1 MKLDTL
7 KKHLDTFSTLRIGVL
22 GDFCVDAYWFLDQTH
37 VEYSVET
44 RKPINGIFRQQYSL
58 GGAGNVVNNLVAL
71 GLKEVKAFGVIGDDV
86 FGREMLALLHRGRV
100 DTAGMIVQQEGWATS
115 VYAKPYVDRDEQSR
129 FDFGRFNK
137 ISDETADRLLAVL
150 DTALKKL
157 DGLIINQQLSFGV
170 HSEYLIANLQKVID
184 RHRDKIIL
192 LDSRDISDRYDGVIC
207 KLNASES
214 ARLCG
219 QECEVSQAVTVEEL
233 VKYAGQIHQRT
244 KRDVVITR
252 SDRGIL
258 AFDGKAIYQVPGVM
272 IVGPIDSCGAGDTTA
287 AAITTALAGKISLP
301 EAIEIANFA
310 AAVIVRKLHQ
320 TGTATPAEILAVA
333 PECDYVYRPEIA
345 EDIRKSY
352 FWKETEIEVVNHE
365 ITFGPI
371 EHVIFDHDG
380 TISTLRQGWEQIME
394 PVMVKA
400 ILGPH
405 YLEASEELYQ
415 RVVRRVREY
424 IDQSTGIET
433 IVQMEALEQMVR
445 QFALVP
451 ADQILDPAG
460 YKQIYNQALMEMVQ
474 KRTDKLHRGELTAGD
489 YTIKGAAGFLKTLY
503 DRGVK
508 LYLASGTDHADCV
521 REAEFLGYA
530 ELFEGRI
537 YGWAGRGSGSAKKM
551 VIEQILREN
560 NLSGSHLACVGD
572 GPVELR
578 LCKKVGGLALGVAS
592 DEVRRYGLNASKRA
606 RLIKAGADLLIPD
619 FSQQKSLLQYLFP

>member
-1 MKLDTL
+1 
-7 KKHLDTFSTLRIGVL
+7 
-22 GDFCVDAYWFLDQTH
+22 
-37 VEYSVET
+37 
-44 RKPINGIFRQQYSL
+44 
-58 GGAGNVVNNLVAL
+58 
-71 GLKEVKAFGVIGDDV
+71 
-86 FGREMLALLHRGRV
+86 
-100 DTAGMIVQQEGWATS
+100 
-115 VYAKPYVDRDEQSR
+115 VDREEQER

-137 ISDETADRLLAVL
+137 ISDDTADRLLTVL
-150 DTALKKL
+150 DTGLKNL

-170 HSEYLIANLQKVID
+170 HSEYLITHLQQVLD
-184 RHRDKIIL
+184 RHQDKIIL
-192 LDSRDISDRYDGVIC
+192 LDSRDISDRYGRVIC
-207 KLNASES
+207 KLNASEA

-233 VKYAGQIHQRT
+233 IKYANQIHQRT
-244 KRDVVITR
+244 ERPVVITR

-258 AFDGKAIYQVPGVM
+258 AFDGKEIFQVPGVM
-272 IVGPIDSCGAGDTTA
+272 IVGQIDPCGAGDTSA
-287 AAITTALAGKISLP
+287 AAITTALAGKIKLS
-301 EAIEIANFA
+301 EAIEIANYA

-320 TGTATPAEILAVA
+320 TGTASPEEILATA
-333 PECDYVYRPEIA
+333 PECEYVYRPEIA
-345 EDIRKSY
+345 EDIRKSR
-352 FWKETEIEVVNHE
+352 FWNQTEIEIVNHE
-365 ITFGPI
+365 NTFTFGPVK
-371 EHVIFDHDG
+371 HVIFDHDG

-405 YLEASEELYQ
+405 YLEASEEFYQ

-445 QFALVP
+445 QFAQVP

-474 KRTDKLHRGELTAGD
+474 KRTDKLHRGELSADD
-489 YTIKGAAGFLKTLY
+489 YTIKGAAVFLKTLY

-508 LYLASGTDHADCV
+508 LYLASGTDHADVV
-521 REAEFLGYA
+521 REAEFLGYSG
-530 ELFEGRI
+530 LFEGRI
-537 YGWAGRGSGSAKKM
+537 YGWAGQGSGSAKKM

-560 NLSGSHLACVGD
+560 NLSGTHLACVGD

-578 LCKKVGGLALGVAS
+578 LCKKVGGLALGIAS
-592 DEVRRYGLNASKRA
+592 DEVRRYGLNAAKRA

-619 FSQQKSLLQYLFP
+619 FSQQKTLLQYLFP